1 MSGILNIIA
10 ASSSAISFTP
20 SVATSGSGTLTS
32 PTGSVVGVIQLW
44 GVGGGGSKDSAAGV
58 GTGGGSG
65 AYITQTVPCTAGT
78 VFTYT
83 FGTVGLGRTS
93 TDGNGTAGT
102 ASTLTATVTSGTVNL
117 TANGGKGGQV
127 TGASPTAAT
136 ASSSGTA
143 TPTAAATSGNVP
155 ALNLQDGAGAPNGG
169 GSSSGAGAV
178 GTSPGG
184 GGAGNQTLSG
194 NGGNGALGRIQIN
207 WS

>member
-1 MSGILNIIA
+1 MSGILNVIA
-10 ASSSAISFTP
+10 SGGAISFAA
-20 SVATSGSGTLTS
+20 SVATSGTGTFTS
-32 PTGSVVGVIQLW
+32 PAGSVGGVIQLW
-44 GVGGGGSKDSAAGV
+44 GVGGGGSRDNAGNV

-65 AYITQTVPCTAGT
+65 AYITQTVACTAGT

-117 TANGGKGGQV
+117 TANGGNGGLK

-169 GSSSGAGAV
+169 GNSSVAGAV

-184 GGAGNQTLSG
+184 GGSGNQGTG
-194 NGGNGALGRIQIN
+194 NGGNGASGRIQIN